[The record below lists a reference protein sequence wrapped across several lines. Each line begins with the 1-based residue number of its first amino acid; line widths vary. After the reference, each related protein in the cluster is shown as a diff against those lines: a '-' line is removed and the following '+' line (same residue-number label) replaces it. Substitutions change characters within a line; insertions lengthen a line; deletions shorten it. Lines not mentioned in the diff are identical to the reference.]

1 MTSRSIF
8 SIPLLCAA
16 VGLTAIFISGCDEV
30 DNMADNAANRPANVS
45 GVGVVTD
52 DGSTTRQPKQAAP
65 ADANNQATAP
75 AAQPDPNAPTTLQP
89 GQENDPNLVKAE
101 PGVGKQGQDYG
112 GGALMAP
119 ITTPVREFFGMRDR
133 VNFDMIKHDMDIYH
147 AIHNRYPKD
156 TARVPKG
163 NHRTGQPRFAG
174 IAAGKSLRLRPEN
187 RRIVRATWRRA
198 KVALWGSVVIRRR
211 VITMESSNRDW
222 LF

>member
-8 SIPLLCAA
+8 SIPMLCAA
-16 VGLTAIFISGCDEV
+16 VGLTAISISGCDEV
-30 DNMADNAANRPANVS
+30 DQMADNAAKRPANAS

-52 DGSTTRQPKQAAP
+52 ADSTNRQPKQAAP
-65 ADANNQATAP
+65 ADTNNQAATAPAP

-89 GQENDPNLVKAE
+89 GQEKDPNLVKAE

-156 TARVPKG
+156 TEEFQKEIIEPGNRDLPELPPG
-163 NHRTGQPRFAG
+163 NHYVYDPKTG
-174 IAAGKSLRLRPEN
+174 E
-187 RRIVRATWRRA
+187 
-198 KVALWGSVVIRRR
+198 
-211 VITMESSNRDW
+211 
-222 LF
+222 LFVQHGGEQK